1 MLTDDSAGEQA
12 AVKKAFPGLE
22 VGDMEVSHLLCTVH
36 SERTLQRHF
45 GSESK
50 RPILKHLT
58 TALYIR
64 KTKASCH
71 DSIDAAIKACSQS
84 NKDLIKSGARQ
95 LHRGQCMLVNI
106 QAFFFKCEPQTQL
119 SLGTTLGSVEEST
132 CQRADIGNS

>member
-1 MLTDDSAGEQA
+1 MLTDSAGEQA
-12 AVKKAFPGLE
+12 AIKKAFPGLE
-22 VGDMEVSHLLCTVH
+22 VCEMEVSHLLCTVH

-45 GSESK
+45 GGESK

-64 KTKASCH
+64 KTKAGCH

-84 NKDLIKSGARQ
+84 KDKDLIKSGTRQ
-95 LHRGQCMLVNI
+95 LHRGQCMLANI
-106 QAFFFKCEPQTQL
+106 QAFFFKCEQTQL